1 MDFPQVIPVIPENSG
16 VAKAHHHHLPDVQV
30 GIKGGGKCLLMI
42 SPRQTGKSTIISS
55 LFLNDNFYGQD
66 FFPGGV
72 IVISPTINMDSTSRF
87 MKKRFECYD
96 KYSPQLIADIL
107 QRQEDKSDDDPTKD
121 IALVLDDCV
130 GILDKSIANLV
141 TRSRHYG
148 IKLLVISVQK
158 FRGAVDPI
166 IRANST
172 DILVGS
178 PFPNMKELLAISEE
192 YGDLFGSPANFLKLY
207 KQCTPKKYDFCYMK
221 LQNPPLM
228 FKNFEK
234 VVATGGID
242 MTQDE
247 REKKIENNV
256 ENKNVL

>member
-107 QRQEDKSDDDPTKD
+107 QRQENKSDDD
-121 IALVLDDCV
+121 
-130 GILDKSIANLV
+130 
-141 TRSRHYG
+141 
-148 IKLLVISVQK
+148 
-158 FRGAVDPI
+158 
-166 IRANST
+166 
-172 DILVGS
+172 
-178 PFPNMKELLAISEE
+178 
-192 YGDLFGSPANFLKLY
+192 
-207 KQCTPKKYDFCYMK
+207 
-221 LQNPPLM
+221 
-228 FKNFEK
+228 
-234 VVATGGID
+234 
-242 MTQDE
+242 
-247 REKKIENNV
+247 
-256 ENKNVL
+256 